1 MAKKA
6 PVKPARR
13 QAPRKAPQGVG
24 SPPLDIDPDLVYE
37 LAKIDCTMIEIAAAV
52 GCSVDTL
59 ENNFSDVIE
68 KGRRECHR
76 SIRRMQYKSASEGNV
91 TMQIWLG
98 KVQLGQRETVV
109 TEHTGKDGGPIEVAN
124 LTPQQKAARLQEL
137 IATGLT
143 RKPSSATVQ

>member
-1 MAKKA
+1 MAKA
-6 PVKPARR
+6 TPIRR

-24 SPPLDIDPDLVYE
+24 SPPLDIDPDVVYG

-59 ENNFSDVIE
+59 ENNYSDVIE

-76 SIRRMQYKSASEGNV
+76 SIRRMQYKSAEEGNV

-109 TEHTGKDGGPIEVAN
+109 NEHTGAIEVN
-124 LTPQQKAARLQEL
+124 LTPEQKAARVQEVL
-137 IATGLT
+137 ANGLT
-143 RKPSSATVQ
+143 RKPGS

>member
-1 MAKKA
+1 MAKRA

-37 LAKIDCTMIEIAAAV
+37 LAKIDCTTPEIASAV
-52 GCSVDTL
+52 GCSEDTL
-59 ENNFSDVIE
+59 ERNFAGILE

-124 LTPQQKAARLQEL
+124 LTPEQKAARLQEL

-143 RKPSSATVQ
+143 RKPSSDTVQ